1 MIAERSVGIILDNL
15 IKDIDFEKKVLER
28 LKGCCKFSTNAFK
41 VVLFHYNIPSKEIK
55 AFIKRNTESLFNIHV
70 DITKQYNK
78 RVFFMIRPERIFYI
92 RDTVVKF
99 YKKIDNYRYM
109 YTGNILD
116 GLNQYIT
123 LIQHIKQKEN
133 GRRIY

>member
-15 IKDIDFEKKVLER
+15 IKDIDFEKKVLEK

-78 RVFFMIRPERIFYI
+78 NVFFMIRP
-92 RDTVVKF
+92 F